1 MPPKVKFPKE
11 EIVAAALRVARRK
24 GLDGVTTRDI
34 AAELDISIRPIF
46 TFFRSMDEVR
56 DAVRDAARAV
66 YDGYAAEGL
75 ASEVPFFGFG
85 MQYIRFAR
93 EEPELYRMLFLS
105 RPQGAGDGAVA
116 EMERS
121 RELVRASLMEIYHM
135 DARAAELYFRDMWL
149 IVHSIATLSVTGSC
163 PYGDDEIAGIL
174 TGCSAAI
181 CKAIKEIPGYVTGSF
196 DRNAVFEKLVQE

>member
-1 MPPKVKFPKE
+1 
-11 EIVAAALRVARRK
+11 
-24 GLDGVTTRDI
+24 
-34 AAELDISIRPIF
+34 
-46 TFFRSMDEVR
+46 
-56 DAVRDAARAV
+56 
-66 YDGYAAEGL
+66 
-75 ASEVPFFGFG
+75 

>member
-34 AAELDISIRPIF
+34 AAELDISTRPIF

-75 ASEVPFFGFG
+75 ASAL
-85 MQYIRFAR
+85 AR
-93 EEPELYRMLFLS
+93 MAEDPAYETWVA
-105 RPQGAGDGAVA
+105 QVDGAVA
-116 EMERS
+116 GMVTT
-121 RELVRASLMEIYHM
+121 VRALAVGMPQGYLKINGLAVAGPFRRQGVASALMDHVETLARQAGLGCVLLSSGVRRE
-135 DARAAELYFRDMWL
+135 DAHAFYQSRGYCRDSWCFDK
-149 IVHSIATLSVTGSC
+149 TL
-163 PYGDDEIAGIL
+163 
-174 TGCSAAI
+174 
-181 CKAIKEIPGYVTGSF
+181 
-196 DRNAVFEKLVQE
+196 